1 MWQHLARNLTADP
14 NILVPL
20 LTYVSTEIGTVTQ
33 RSLYRDL
40 FDQNGM
46 DFATE
51 ISLCKSPVVDEKKID
66 FTIDR
71 G

>member
-1 MWQHLARNLTADP
+1 MWQYLARNLKADL

-20 LTYVSTEIGTVTQ
+20 TYVSREIGAVTQ
-33 RSLYRDL
+33 RSLYCDL

-51 ISLCKSPVVDEKKID
+51 ISLCKTLDVDEKMLILQ
-66 FTIDR
+66 
-71 G
+71 